1 MLAKKSVCIVLRY
14 SPRVDEDLLL
24 NLGRRPP
31 IASLDVREEGLV
43 HILRIS
49 GPVTARLNMP
59 ELHLFSRAFMPAT
72 PAVAQ
77 ISPNGTR
84 HAHRIQ
90 PVTSQISWR
99 RRGELCLQTSAATT
113 DVQGARVAG
122 FGDYDV
128 TDTKF
133 STRLGPPSCS
143 PPV

>member
-1 MLAKKSVCIVLRY
+1 
-14 SPRVDEDLLL
+14 LLS
-24 NLGRRPP
+24 LGTRPP
-31 IASLDVREEGLV
+31 IASLDVGEEGLV
-43 HILRIS
+43 HILRTS
-49 GPVTARLNMP
+49 GPVIARLSMP
-59 ELHLFSRAFMPAT
+59 ELLLSSRAFMPAT

-77 ISPNGTR
+77 ISLNGTR

-90 PVTSQISWR
+90 PITNRISWR
-99 RRGELCLQTSAATT
+99 RRGELCLQTSAATA

>member
-1 MLAKKSVCIVLRY
+1 VQ
-14 SPRVDEDLLL
+14 
-24 NLGRRPP
+24 
-31 IASLDVREEGLV
+31 
-43 HILRIS
+43 ILRTS
-49 GPVTARLNMP
+49 GPVVARLTMP
-59 ELHLFSRAFMPAT
+59 ELLLPSRAFMPAR
-72 PAVAQ
+72 PAVADT
-77 ISPNGTR
+77 SLTRTR

-90 PVTSQISWR
+90 VITGGISWR
-99 RRGELCLQTSAATT
+99 RRGELCLQISAATA

>member
-1 MLAKKSVCIVLRY
+1 VQ
-14 SPRVDEDLLL
+14 
-24 NLGRRPP
+24 
-31 IASLDVREEGLV
+31 
-43 HILRIS
+43 ILQTS
-49 GPVTARLNMP
+49 GPVVARLSMP
-59 ELHLFSRAFMPAT
+59 ELLLSSRALMPAT
-72 PAVAQ
+72 PAVAD
-77 ISPNGTR
+77 ISLSGTR

-90 PVTSQISWR
+90 PITGGTSWR
-99 RRGELCLQTSAATT
+99 RRGQVCLQTSAATA